1 MTHPKTLAVIR
12 VFSSTDQK
20 VLEKHAKIIEKL
32 YGIPTRT
39 YCIPNQLEGIANEE
53 IAKDCVERIVEQ
65 CLRAEKDGADA
76 VLVSCAIDPGV
87 EAARK
92 VCRIPIFGAGSCA
105 AAMALTMGSRVG
117 VLSLIA
123 GDVPSVPRSILG
135 DRMVAA
141 VGIDSVKDTRDLLTD
156 WGRAGAKKCVE
167 ELAKK
172 VDVIMFSCTGF
183 STMGIAHWFPD
194 LNVPIIDAIE
204 AGGAAVDRYFAVSS
218 VQGPLDL

>member
-39 YCIPNQLEGIANEE
+39 YCIPNQPEGIANEE

-141 VGIDSVKDTRDLLTD
+141 VGIDGVKDTRDLLTD

-167 ELAKK
+167 EPAKK
-172 VDVIMFSCTGF
+172 SRRHRCFPAPVSQPV
-183 STMGIAHWFPD
+183 GIARLGFPD
-194 LNVPIIDAIE
+194 LNRFQSLMPLRR
-204 AGGAAVDRYFAVSS
+204 AALPSTVFCRSFSTRPA
-218 VQGPLDL
+218 

>member
-39 YCIPNQLEGIANEE
+39 YCIPNQPEGIANEE

-135 DRMVAA
+135 DRMVAT
-141 VGIDSVKDTRDLLTD
+141 VGIDGV
-156 WGRAGAKKCVE
+156 V
-167 ELAKK
+167 
-172 VDVIMFSCTGF
+172 
-183 STMGIAHWFPD
+183 GIAVVGDHHD
-194 LNVPIIDAIE
+194 LRLGARGREEMRRGARPKSRRHHVFLHRFLNHGHCPLVPGSE
-204 AGGAAVDRYFAVSS
+204 RSNH
-218 VQGPLDL
+218 

>member
-39 YCIPNQLEGIANEE
+39 YCIPNQPEGIANEE
-53 IAKDCVERIVEQ
+53 IAKDCVDRIVEQ

-92 VCRIPIFGAGSCA
+92 VCRIPVFGAGSCA

-141 VGIDSVKDTRDLLTD
+141 VGIDGVKDTLSL
-156 WGRAGAKKCVE
+156 
-167 ELAKK
+167 
-172 VDVIMFSCTGF
+172 IH
-183 STMGIAHWFPD
+183 I
-194 LNVPIIDAIE
+194 
-204 AGGAAVDRYFAVSS
+204 
-218 VQGPLDL
+218 

>member
-12 VFSSTDQK
+12 VFSSADQK

-39 YCIPNQLEGIANEE
+39 YCIPNQPEGIANEE

-92 VCRIPIFGAGSCA
+92 VCRIPVFGAGSCA

-123 GDVPSVPRSILG
+123 GDVLPCPAAFSATEWLLRSALTALRILET
-135 DRMVAA
+135 
-141 VGIDSVKDTRDLLTD
+141 SSPT
-156 WGRAGAKKCVE
+156 
-167 ELAKK
+167 
-172 VDVIMFSCTGF
+172 
-183 STMGIAHWFPD
+183 
-194 LNVPIIDAIE
+194 
-204 AGGAAVDRYFAVSS
+204 GGARARRNASRSS
-218 VQGPLDL
+218 PKKSTSSCFPAPVFQPWALPTGSRI

>member
-39 YCIPNQLEGIANEE
+39 YCIPNQPEGIANEK
-53 IAKDCVERIVEQ
+53 IAKDCVDRIVEQ

-135 DRMVAA
+135 DRMVTALKSSKAPTNYFTPNILRKSWSRLVVSVVHLDALAFPVAA
-141 VGIDSVKDTRDLLTD
+141 T
-156 WGRAGAKKCVE
+156 
-167 ELAKK
+167 
-172 VDVIMFSCTGF
+172 
-183 STMGIAHWFPD
+183 
-194 LNVPIIDAIE
+194 
-204 AGGAAVDRYFAVSS
+204 
-218 VQGPLDL
+218 

>member
-39 YCIPNQLEGIANEE
+39 YCIPNQPEGIANEE

-92 VCRIPIFGAGSCA
+92 VA
-105 AAMALTMGSRVG
+105 T
-117 VLSLIA
+117 
-123 GDVPSVPRSILG
+123 
-135 DRMVAA
+135 
-141 VGIDSVKDTRDLLTD
+141 VGIDGVKDTRDLLTD

-167 ELAKK
+167 ELAQK

>member
-39 YCIPNQLEGIANEE
+39 YCIPNQPEGIANEE

-105 AAMALTMGSRVG
+105 AAMALTMSSRVG

-123 GDVPSVPRSILG
+123 GDVPSVPREWLQPSALTALRILETSSPTG
-135 DRMVAA
+135 GV
-141 VGIDSVKDTRDLLTD
+141 
-156 WGRAGAKKCVE
+156 RARRNASRSSPKKSTS
-167 ELAKK
+167 
-172 VDVIMFSCTGF
+172 SCFPAPVSQPWALPTG
-183 STMGIAHWFPD
+183 SRI
-194 LNVPIIDAIE
+194 
-204 AGGAAVDRYFAVSS
+204 
-218 VQGPLDL
+218 

>member
-39 YCIPNQLEGIANEE
+39 YCIPNQPEGIANEE
-53 IAKDCVERIVEQ
+53 IAKDCVDRIVEQ

-141 VGIDSVKDTRDLLTD
+141 VGIDGVKDTRDLLTD
-156 WGRAGAKKCVE
+156 WGRAARRNASRSSPKKSTS
-167 ELAKK
+167 
-172 VDVIMFSCTGF
+172 SCFPAPVSQPWALLTG
-183 STMGIAHWFPD
+183 SRI
-194 LNVPIIDAIE
+194 
-204 AGGAAVDRYFAVSS
+204 
-218 VQGPLDL
+218 

>member
-39 YCIPNQLEGIANEE
+39 YCIPNQPEGIANEE

-105 AAMALTMGSRVG
+105 AAMALTS
-117 VLSLIA
+117 
-123 GDVPSVPRSILG
+123 SIFYL
-135 DRMVAA
+135 
-141 VGIDSVKDTRDLLTD
+141 
-156 WGRAGAKKCVE
+156 
-167 ELAKK
+167 
-172 VDVIMFSCTGF
+172 
-183 STMGIAHWFPD
+183 
-194 LNVPIIDAIE
+194 
-204 AGGAAVDRYFAVSS
+204 YFH
-218 VQGPLDL
+218 

>member
-12 VFSSTDQK
+12 VFSSADQK

-39 YCIPNQLEGIANEE
+39 YCIPNQPEGIANEE

-92 VCRIPIFGAGSCA
+92 VCRIPVFGAGSCA

-141 VGIDSVKDTRDLLTD
+141 VGNRRRERVGGDHFHQQVDDFFVCQRKPTTKARQSKSFRQCAQNSQVRIFRQPASQRCLWAKLYIGFIGNYNRLT
-156 WGRAGAKKCVE
+156 AG
-167 ELAKK
+167 
-172 VDVIMFSCTGF
+172 
-183 STMGIAHWFPD
+183 
-194 LNVPIIDAIE
+194 
-204 AGGAAVDRYFAVSS
+204 
-218 VQGPLDL
+218 

>member
-39 YCIPNQLEGIANEE
+39 YCIPNQPEGIANEE

-141 VGIDSVKDTRDLLTD
+141 VGIDDDAVDALFTQRVAGVGHDLHLHVERERDH
-156 WGRAGAKKCVE
+156 RFHNVQF
-167 ELAKK
+167 ELAGGSGEHDRRSSKRIHHDRCHLRCILEHQGDK
-172 VDVIMFSCTGF
+172 LMFES
-183 STMGIAHWFPD
+183 
-194 LNVPIIDAIE
+194 
-204 AGGAAVDRYFAVSS
+204 
-218 VQGPLDL
+218 